1 MSKYTITQ
9 QDTVILQSRIDE
21 LLLSFDKLR
30 KASGKER
37 TIHFREVKSLSRRIY
52 TFMHKLETADDKLK
66 NR

>member
-1 MSKYTITQ
+1 MPKLLITQ

-37 TIHFREVKSLSRRIY
+37 KTHFREVKSLSRRIY
-52 TFMHKLETADDKLK
+52 TFMHKLETEDGS
-66 NR
+66 R